1 MDIRNFFQKKKKP
14 KDGAKA
20 ATSAV
25 VRANKAKEEPTTPST
40 IASDDGSPM
49 DKRSYRKLELKQKD
63 SAVQKSP
70 GILKKAASSRSAAG
84 ATTNDAPTAAAA
96 TVDAYPVGTKVA
108 KVRKKIA
115 E

>member
-1 MDIRNFFQKKKKP
+1 MDIRNFFQKKKP

-20 ATSAV
+20 ATSAL

-49 DKRSYRKLELKQKD
+49 DNHSSRKLELQQRD
-63 SAVQKSP
+63 SAIQKSS

-84 ATTNDAPTAAAA
+84 ATTINDAPTAAA
-96 TVDAYPVGTKVA
+96 TVDAYPVGTKVT
-108 KVRKKIA
+108 KVR
-115 E
+115 